1 MRNLNNMVRFL
12 FVLLLA
18 MSVNLYAQEGQKKE
32 KPGRPDK
39 NVSVEDMKRELGD
52 NWENIVISK
61 IREEDPETIEQLE
74 KKKETNPSRYY
85 EDLTKLW
92 RQYKSLEK
100 LKYEDPER
108 YKTEK
113 RYRQLEQK
121 SKQLARDY
129 RKSNSEDGKLKI
141 QNELKICLTE
151 LFDLREKKRSDKVM
165 ELEKEIENLKAM
177 LKYRKE
183 KKDEIIEIRLNEMLT
198 EDERMKW

>member
-1 MRNLNNMVRFL
+1 MKNLNNMLRFL

-18 MSVNLYAQEGQKKE
+18 ISANLSAQERQKKE
-32 KPGRPDK
+32 KPERPDK
-39 NVSVEDMKRELGD
+39 NVSVEDLKRELGD
-52 NWENIVISK
+52 DWENILISK
-61 IREEDPETIEQLE
+61 IRQEDPETIEQLE

-85 EDLTKLW
+85 KDLTKLW
-92 RQYKSLEK
+92 RQYKHLEK

-129 RKSNSEDGKLKI
+129 RKSDSEDEKAKI
-141 QNELKICLTE
+141 QDELKICLTK
-151 LFDLREKKRSDKVM
+151 LFDLREKKRNDRVM
-165 ELEKEIENLKAM
+165 DLEKEVENLKAM

-183 KKDEIIEIRLNEMLT
+183 KKDEIIENRLNEMLS